1 MDRKEFLTTVGI
13 GAVAAICT
21 SCLAACKPLD
31 NPTSPPTNLDFTLN
45 LADPANSALKTN
57 GGYIYKDNIIVARIS
72 DGSYVALSSVCTHQG
87 GTVAYEIGA
96 NRFHCPNHG
105 SNFATDGSVINGPAG
120 SPLVTYKT
128 SLLDATSLRVFS

>member
-31 NPTSPPTNLDFTLN
+31 SVVNPPTNVDFTLN

-57 GGYIYKDNIIVARIS
+57 GGYIYQNNIIVARIA
-72 DGSYVALSSVCTHQG
+72 DGSYVALSSICTHQG
-87 GTVAYEIGA
+87 STIAYDLTA
-96 NRFHCPNHG
+96 NRFHCPTHG
-105 SNFATDGSVINGPAG
+105 SNFAVNGSVINGPA
-120 SPLVTYKT
+120 SSSLMTYKT
-128 SLLDATSLRVFS
+128 TLNATSLRVFS